1 MFEIIKTI
9 VGLTVLSFTLTY
21 GLYYL
26 GAAIV
31 GFGHA
36 MTSIYAYAYG
46 MKDWEW

>member
-1 MFEIIKTI
+1 MLEIIKTI
-9 VGLTVLSFTLTY
+9 AGLSVLSFALTY

-26 GAAIV
+26 GVAIV

-36 MTSIYAYAYG
+36 MTSIYAFAYG